1 MTGPAPLRPALI
13 AISAVRADAFARE
26 RAGLAAVAR
35 DFRVGLA
42 GAGADPTLASSIG
55 AQVLAGDPVA
65 AAAAL

>member
-1 MTGPAPLRPALI
+1 
-13 AISAVRADAFARE
+13 
-26 RAGLAAVAR
+26 VAR